1 MERKERMKERTKERL
16 TAFLKT
22 TALVA
27 SAAAAAALVLTLL
40 QYVDK
45 RNAQGAERTEG
56 ASISITLT
64 GAGIGHMS
72 KEAGGYP
79 SAGAGRLSLTL
90 MGDKGEEGSGAI
102 PQRVIPQRGTTMGTA
117 ILTTVTG
124 DKESMAI
131 SRRNTAVLAT
141 ENDIPKA
148 ASPLLKE
155 RSVSGED
162 SCELDCS
169 RESEDELWEFF
180 KAMGCTDA
188 GAAGAMGNLYAESRL
203 IPSAKTENFS
213 RTKKTGGGGLAGWM
227 CRGRFA
233 DLYKL
238 AEKRGKSW
246 EDMSLQKEFLKQELD
261 GTYQHVKDVITS
273 ADDPEYAADYFCVY
287 YEGCIICKASE
298 GSFALESGTK
308 DGISMITGKKYQGLS
323 FRREMARVFYERH
336 AAQ

>member
-1 MERKERMKERTKERL
+1 MKKQTIERL
-16 TAFLKT
+16 TGFLKT
-22 TALVA
+22 TALIT

-40 QYVDK
+40 QQVDK

-102 PQRVIPQRGTTMGTA
+102 PQRGTA
-117 ILTTVTG
+117 VFATVTG

-131 SRRNTAVLAT
+131 SRRDTAVLAT

-246 EDMSLQKEFLKQELD
+246 EDMSLQKEFLKQELE
-261 GTYQHVKDVITS
+261 GTYKHVKDVITFT
-273 ADDPEYAADYFCVY
+273 DDPEYAADYFCVY